1 MAIRYSGDVE
11 IRLTFDPRRRVY
23 IVRLRAPGFRAKGD
37 VRLGLLTREHA
48 TRSESYDKAA
58 LKALR
63 EAQGVAKRRGFLLP
77 TSGQGYRTQIR
88 RTFQSPC
95 PL

>member
-11 IRLTFDPRRRVY
+11 IRLKFVPSRREY
-23 IVRLRAPGFRAKGD
+23 EVRLRAPGYRAAGTVPGPRFRGNASA
-37 VRLGLLTREHA
+37 VTPEA
-48 TRSESYDKAA
+48 YDQAA
-58 LKALR
+58 VEALR
-63 EAQGVAKRRGFLLP
+63 QAQRVLQKKGRRLP
-77 TSGQGYRTQIR
+77 SDGLRIR